1 MKLKNQNIKYGKFPI
16 KEDLINLYKSN
27 TLQEIAEVYQT
38 TKTRVRK
45 WFDILEIEKKPQ
57 GGGNNRK
64 VIDTITK
71 KDLLNLIDSKKT
83 NQQIAIIL
91 NCSKSNVCRLLKY
104 HNLSRQNNTTHY
116 KKYCNKV
123 RRLTEKNYVKYQNII
138 NPSNY
143 PRTLCGVEDGYQI
156 DHKLSV
162 RFCYD
167 NNISE
172 EVCSSVD
179 NLQMLEWFKNLNKR
193 YVNNFEENYVSCKC
207 TNCELDSGYDD
218 RGPIK

>member
-1 MKLKNQNIKYGKFPI
+1 MKLKNQNIKYGKLPI
-16 KEDLINLYKSN
+16 KKDLIDLYKSN

-64 VIDTITK
+64 VIGTITK
-71 KDLLNLIDSKKT
+71 EDLLNLIDSKKT

>member
-1 MKLKNQNIKYGKFPI
+1 MKLNRQKIKYGKLPL
-16 KEDLINLYKSN
+16 KQDLVELYETH

-45 WFDILEIEKKPQ
+45 WFDALEIQKRPQ

-64 VIDTITK
+64 VIDSVTK
-71 KDLLNLIDSKKT
+71 EELLNLINSKKT
-83 NQQIAIIL
+83 NKQIANL
-91 NCSKSNVCRLLKY
+91 LKCSVSNVCRLLNY
-104 HNLSRQNNTTHY
+104 YNLGRQNNTTHY

-123 RRLTEKNYVKYQNII
+123 RRLTEKTYVKYQNII
-138 NPSNY
+138 NPNNY
-143 PRTLCGVEDGYQI
+143 PRTLCGVEGGYQI

-172 EVCSSVD
+172 EVCSSID
-179 NLQMLEWFKNLNKR
+179 NLQMLEWSKNLNKR
-193 YVNNFEENYVSCKC
+193 YVNNFEENYVRCK
-207 TNCELDSGYDD
+207 
-218 RGPIK
+218 